1 LLIYSKGWG
10 KHRQSLKKG
19 GFVGKKISGDML
31 IQEIIQKHP
40 ETLRVFRE
48 YKLECMNCQIAQ
60 FEEIS
65 HGAEVHHIS
74 PDILIAKLN
83 AAISA
88 NSPE

>member
-1 LLIYSKGWG
+1 MGE
-10 KHRQSLKKG
+10 
-19 GFVGKKISGDML
+19 KISGDML

-40 ETLRVFRE
+40 ETVQVFRE

-60 FEEIS
+60 FEEIA

-74 PDILIAKLN
+74 PDVLIDKLN
-83 AAISA
+83 AAVLA